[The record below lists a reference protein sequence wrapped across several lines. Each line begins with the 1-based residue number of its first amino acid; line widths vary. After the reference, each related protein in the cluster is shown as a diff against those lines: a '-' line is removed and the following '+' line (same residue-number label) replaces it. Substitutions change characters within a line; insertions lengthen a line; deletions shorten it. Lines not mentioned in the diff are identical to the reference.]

1 MAHRRQNIGHGY
13 TGLRN
18 AWWSRMWEIAQDIT
32 LVRMACKKIQ
42 IVNFWDFPFNVFK
55 SWLRPGHW
63 NTESKA
69 MSWRDDCITWLSAT
83 DRQSGK
89 KNEFIYMLQVSFVLC
104 FGKARQDSKV
114 TMRKHYEVWITM
126 LVVNLCP
133 VAQM

>member
-1 MAHRRQNIGHGY
+1 MAHRRQHIGHGC

-18 AWWSRMWEIAQDIT
+18 GWWSRMWEIAQDIT

-69 MSWRDDCITWLSAT
+69 MGRRDDCITWLSAT

-89 KNEFIYMLQVSFVLC
+89 KINSSICFKFPLFCVLESRDRIL
-104 FGKARQDSKV
+104 KSL
-114 TMRKHYEVWITM
+114 MRKHYEVWITM